1 MVQWLRLCCHC
12 RGHCHLIPGLG
23 TKIPHV
29 KQMTWAKKKKR
40 RADQPQGVWLLAASS
55 CSFHCGGPQPITE
68 QDGGTGPSFV
78 PGFALEL
85 PLWVAVYRICLSI

>member
-29 KQMTWAKKKKR
+29 KQMTWAKKKKK
-40 RADQPQGVWLLAASS
+40 DVLTSLKGCGCWLLPAVRFIAV
-55 CSFHCGGPQPITE
+55 
-68 QDGGTGPSFV
+68 GPS
-78 PGFALEL
+78 P
-85 PLWVAVYRICLSI
+85 